1 MGAEIKR
8 RQLLLYKLFQ
18 VFHVRPVTVVVL
30 LRAEEEPFGGRE
42 QVVAVFRREAVKSG
56 PEFFQVL
63 AGQGDISTVLHL
75 PGVGIN
81 PVEQSVE
88 LAVIPD
94 GLVLL
99 PAGGVCRGFGR
110 TFNEI

>member
-1 MGAEIKR
+1 MGSEIKR
-8 RQLLLYKLFQ
+8 RQLLLYKPLQ

-30 LRAEEEPFGGRE
+30 LRAEEEAFGGRE
-42 QVVAVFRREAVKSG
+42 QVVAVVRCEAVKSG

-63 AGQGDISTVLHL
+63 AGQGDISAVLHL

-81 PVEQSVE
+81 PVEQGVE

-94 GLVLL
+94 GFVLL
-99 PAGGVCRGFGR
+99 PAGGGLLWFQPDV
-110 TFNEI
+110 